1 VEPYTVYGFDY
12 WGSPGC
18 GTVMSVDQ
26 SGALDEVIQD
36 FEYWED
42 SGVHGTAFNKDSTI
56 LYAADTLGNAL
67 WAQKIDV
74 QTGKLNRTSA
84 IISGP
89 SDHTDPRHIVVHTSG
104 NALYAVMEGSNE
116 MGWYEIDKRTQ
127 IPLLRGLFPL
137 LPKELLGSKNHWAN
151 EVVVSPSG
159 QYIWSTTRGK
169 GNYTGYISVFEA
181 DTETGEILGQNF
193 LRQTSTSGG
202 VANVVIPSE
211 FDDHIIALTDNAVGF
226 LEIWKLAEDAMWA
239 EPVSKIMLSDR
250 GNARYASG
258 CCANAVWMD

>member
-1 VEPYTVYGFDY
+1 
-12 WGSPGC
+12 
-18 GTVMSVDQ
+18 MSVDQ

-211 FDDHIIALTDNAVGF
+211 FDDHIIALTDNAVGSCSQIEGMQGTPPGAVQMLCGWIELLDETF
-226 LEIWKLAEDAMWA
+226 LELWVLYVDVGLALK
-239 EPVSKIMLSDR
+239 PCVHSSYNKS
-250 GNARYASG
+250 
-258 CCANAVWMD
+258 CCSPTF